1 MNAATPDPASTPELP
16 GTPGELKRVL
26 EAVLLSAK
34 EPLSL
39 GELRKVFDDRIGAD
53 MLRVLLD
60 ELRAEWDAGSLEL
73 LQVASGWRFRTRAE
87 FMPYL
92 ERLNPEKPP
101 RYSRAVLETLAIIA
115 YRQPVTRG
123 DIEDI
128 RGVTVA
134 TQVIRVLEERGW
146 VDVVGHRDTPGGRRC
161 WRRPGNSSTTWVC
174 AVSPSCRPSNISIP
188 PWTSMMP
195 TRNRR
200 PPADPSPQPRPA
212 RSAAAGRRPSAA
224 MPDPSGTV
232 GGPGEPARGGQRDSS
247 RRTRHQEVAGKPER
261 LHKLLAQSG
270 IGSRREMEE
279 LIAAGRI
286 SINGETASL
295 GQTASAGDRVK
306 VNGKLVQL
314 RFSDRLPRV
323 ILYHKPEGEIVSR
336 NDPEHRPNVFTS
348 MPRISAGRWVAVGR
362 LDFNT
367 SGLLLLTTSGDL
379 ANRLMH
385 PRYQLVREYAVRIL
399 GELTEEVRRR
409 LLDGIDLD
417 DGPAQFASF
426 QEAGGEG
433 ANRWYRVSLHEGRN
447 REVRRMF
454 EAVGVVVSRL
464 MRVRYGPF
472 ALPPGLKRGQVLE
485 LSEADVK
492 KLLADFGMANPEA
505 GRAPRRPRE
514 R

>member
-1 MNAATPDPASTPELP
+1 
-16 GTPGELKRVL
+16 
-26 EAVLLSAK
+26 
-34 EPLSL
+34 
-39 GELRKVFDDRIGAD
+39 
-53 MLRVLLD
+53 
-60 ELRAEWDAGSLEL
+60 
-73 LQVASGWRFRTRAE
+73 
-87 FMPYL
+87 MP
-92 ERLNPEKPP
+92 N
-101 RYSRAVLETLAIIA
+101 
-115 YRQPVTRG
+115 
-123 DIEDI
+123 
-128 RGVTVA
+128 
-134 TQVIRVLEERGW
+134 
-146 VDVVGHRDTPGGRRC
+146 
-161 WRRPGNSSTTWVC
+161 
-174 AVSPSCRPSNISIP
+174 
-188 PWTSMMP
+188 
-195 TRNRR
+195 RNRR
-200 PPADPSPQPRPA
+200 PPADPSALARPA
-212 RSAAAGRRPSAA
+212 RPAPAGRRPSATT
-224 MPDPSGTV
+224 PDSSRPAGDSREPV
-232 GGPGEPARGGQRDSS
+232 RGPRDSS
-247 RRTRHQEVAGKPER
+247 RRARHQEPAGKPER

-286 SINGETASL
+286 SVNGETASV

-348 MPRISAGRWVAVGR
+348 MPRMSAGRWVAVGR

-399 GELTEEVRRR
+399 GELSDEVRRR

-505 GRAPRRPRE
+505 ERAPRRPRE